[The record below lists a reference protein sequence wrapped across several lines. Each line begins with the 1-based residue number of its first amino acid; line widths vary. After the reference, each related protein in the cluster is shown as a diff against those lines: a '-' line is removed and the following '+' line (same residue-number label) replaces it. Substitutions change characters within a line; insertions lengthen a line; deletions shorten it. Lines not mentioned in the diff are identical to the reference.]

1 MSAASQEVMP
11 YYFNGSEVRAVRI
24 DGTPYLVGKDVA
36 ERLGYANPN
45 RAMKDHCRGVPKLHP
60 LSTTGG
66 TQEFRVLS
74 EPDVLR
80 LIVRSKRPEAVE
92 FEKWVFEVVLPT
104 IRKTGSYA
112 VETDPLAVLK
122 DPAKVL
128 ELIGNYASR
137 LQIATAATEQA
148 VMQRDELA
156 AAHDR
161 FASHDGSF
169 SITVAAKTI
178 DCPPK
183 KLFAW
188 MEANGWIYRPGGR
201 GDHVGYQTKI
211 QQGLLTMATH
221 EIRKTNGDIQEVS
234 RPRVTPKG
242 LDKLSIMLHRPKQP
256 AITQAL
262 EEA

>member
-1 MSAASQEVMP
+1 MSEIEIL
-11 YYFNGSEVRAVRI
+11 GLRLEGETAVVNTIAVAKRFKKRHRDI
-24 DGTPYLVGKDVA
+24 LRDVDNVSA
-36 ERLGYANPN
+36 KIGERSTEWFRPTLTAVP
-45 RAMKDHCRGVPKLHP
+45 VPKGGIRHDRSFDITYDGFVILVMGW
-60 LSTTGG
+60 TG
-66 TQEFRVLS
+66 E
-74 EPDVLR
+74 
-80 LIVRSKRPEAVE
+80 EAMQHKVE
-92 FEKWVFEVVLPT
+92 YIDAFNAMRTSLQT
-104 IRKTGSYA
+104 RG
-112 VETDPLAVLK
+112 DPMEMLK

-128 ELIGNYASR
+128 ELIGSYASR